1 MNKFKT
7 LEQVSTS
14 LNGTTYNPVAILK
27 NTYSLDRI
35 LDFKDKTDISI
46 YIHGVLT
53 KDVTLKGLKDI
64 PSSFIYQDILKM
76 ILKRYSF
83 LSPAEV
89 DLALEMDR
97 YGELD
102 GKESHYQFY
111 GTEYVGSILQRYI
124 AWKQQK
130 AQELNLSRKPQQIEQ
145 QIDYEKID
153 REYLEV
159 ILSDL
164 RVGKILRH
172 INANKL
178 YESIPNEEKLN
189 ENQRFRLF
197 KHEEK
202 KLKAENE
209 IKKIKEVDQAK
220 VKRLGELIEM
230 SFESNLET
238 RCKNVATCIWLAKKH
253 NIEIKP
259 NQF

>member
-1 MNKFKT
+1 LKNLTT
-7 LEQVSTS
+7 LDQLSTS
-14 LNGTTYNPVAILK
+14 KNSTTTNPVSVLK
-27 NTYSLDRI
+27 HSYNLDRI
-35 LDFKDKTDISI
+35 SEIENKSILAGHLILQMKKDIA
-46 YIHGVLT
+46 
-53 KDVTLKGLKDI
+53 LKGIKDMPI
-64 PSSFIYQDILKM
+64 DGVFNDILEM
-76 ILKRYSF
+76 IFKRYSV
-83 LSPAEV
+83 LTPIEIE
-89 DLALEMDR
+89 LALQMER
-97 YGELD
+97 YGEFET
-102 GKESHYQFY
+102 KTEHYQFY
-111 GTEYVGSILQRYI
+111 GTEYI
-124 AWKQQK
+124 AEVLRKYVNWKQQK

-164 RVGKILRH
+164 RAGKILRH

-178 YESIPNEEKLN
+178 YESIPNEEKLT

-209 IKKIKEVDQAK
+209 LKKIKEVDQAK